1 MGGLGGALGQVG
13 QTLGAQSGLTRLGQG
28 LASLFTGGD
37 GTQAAAPDYTIQSP
51 YAPPFQAAEGPAPG
65 DLSLYVPEA
74 APPVAAPGGFV
85 GPPSPYT
92 APNFLQGFY
101 QGLSG
106 TLGNPSGGADVPNV
120 GGQIGGG
127 LGELLAF
134 LEQMKQ
140 RGGGQ
145 TLIAPVAQSLFGR
158 HPATRIAPGYTQAA
172 APSGGLVHNLIGAA
186 TYGILG
192 GGIPSS
198 GQV

>member
-1 MGGLGGALGQVG
+1 MGGLGGALGQ
-13 QTLGAQSGLTRLGQG
+13 LGTQSGLTRFGQG
-28 LASLFTGGD
+28 VAALFGGGD
-37 GTQAAAPDYTIQSP
+37 GTQAAAPEYTIQSP

-85 GPPSPYT
+85 GPPSPFT
-92 APNFLQGFY
+92 APNFLEGFV
-101 QGLSG
+101 QGLTG
-106 TLGNPSGGADVPNV
+106 TLAPGSGGADVPNV

-127 LGELLAF
+127 LGEFLAF
-134 LEQMKQ
+134 LERAKRQ
-140 RGGGQ
+140 GGGQ
-145 TLIAPVAQSLFGR
+145 TLIAPVAQSLFGQ